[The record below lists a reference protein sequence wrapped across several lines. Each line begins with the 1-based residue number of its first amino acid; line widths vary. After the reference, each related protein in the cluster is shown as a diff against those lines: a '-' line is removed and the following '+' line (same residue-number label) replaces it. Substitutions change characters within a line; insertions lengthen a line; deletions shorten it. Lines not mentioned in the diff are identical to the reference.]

1 MLFLCCVA
9 IINFLFL
16 TRDLIDSGVT
26 PLFVIPHERERENVE
41 DVVGEGASVVFITT
55 PGQVR
60 LC

>member
-1 MLFLCCVA
+1 MLCC
-9 IINFLFL
+9 NHQLFVSDE
-16 TRDLIDSGVT
+16 RLIDSGVT

-41 DVVGEGASVVFITT
+41 DVVGDGASVVFITT